1 MTGRAK
7 FFELLD
13 FPKFATPTVVGMD
26 PVQTSFNL
34 LDRLGGGGFMSYG
47 TIWTRMDFIVGG
59 HASESFIRSQFS
71 PYGDDWKNNSL
82 QDVARLLRQ
91 HFNGRG
97 RWYALP
103 QKPTKV
109 LGFWFK
115 PSIKGFWYVDGQA
128 YAVVINARKLQRLAP
143 EHVSFLAR
151 GVHELHCVDDPNDPI
166 PLIIDVSEHSKG
178 EGRLLR
184 PYVTP
189 VERAISLDEFEAS
202 VRQFLKALELAGVAL
217 PPDATESVVDLF
229 KRK

>member
-1 MTGRAK
+1 MAGRAK

-13 FPKFATPTVVGMD
+13 FPKFATPTVLGMD
-26 PVQTSFNL
+26 PIQTSFNL
-34 LDRLGGGGFMSYG
+34 LDRLGGGGFMSYAS
-47 TIWTRMDFIVGG
+47 IWSRMDLIVAGM
-59 HASESFIRSQFS
+59 ASESFILEQFS
-71 PYGDDWKNNSL
+71 PYEDDWKNDTL
-82 QDVARLLRQ
+82 QDVVRLLRQ

-97 RWYALP
+97 RWYALS

-109 LGFWFK
+109 AGFWFK
-115 PSIKGFWYVDGQA
+115 PSIKGFWYVDGQS

-143 EHVSFLAR
+143 EHVRFLAR

-166 PLIIDVSEHSKG
+166 PLVVDLSEHNRG

-184 PYVTP
+184 PYIVP

-202 VRQFLKALELAGVAL
+202 VRHFLKALELAGVSVL
-217 PPDATESVVDLF
+217 PDSTDSVVGLF